1 MTDRYLDT
9 AIQNFYD
16 ASMANSQLAAV
27 NTIALGLQQVCAG
40 VRARRPRSR
49 GDQYLRTAIDNFY
62 DASMSGSQSD
72 AIGRIALGLQQ
83 MTAGLKG
90 AL

>member
-40 VRARRPRSR
+40 VRAH
-49 GDQYLRTAIDNFY
+49 
-62 DASMSGSQSD
+62 ASMSGSQSD